1 MINED
6 IKSYMVKKSSLFT
19 NEIKYLE
26 TFGITY
32 VERVKITN
40 TGFFSLLGSN
50 LESTRRVYDEFV
62 IGTIAFDFS
71 NLEGRYI
78 FSDDMIEKI
87 KCKDGKIAAL
97 EKIDKSKDKYDIRN
111 LFQIINIVES
121 TYEAFIFGTNQKHNL
136 SKSAYINLISSL
148 ESYVYYIQNKYFN
161 DFKDV
166 DQKILLPNIKK
177 EKNTFI
183 CSDSKDQEII
193 IDNDKYYIDREKD
206 SKFYITKKEFK
217 ALYLII
223 LHTNRKKVADKL
235 KISLNTLNTHIQ
247 NACSR
252 NECYSLSQLIDV
264 VKSSQIKFLI
274 PHNTESVYS

>member
-40 TGFFSLLGSN
+40 AGFFSLLGSN
-50 LESTRRVYDEFV
+50 LESTKRIYDEFV

-78 FSDDMIEKI
+78 FSDDIIEKI
-87 KCKDGKIAAL
+87 KCKGGKRAAL
-97 EKIDKSKDKYDIRN
+97 NKINKSKDKYDIRH
-111 LFQIINIVES
+111 LFQIINIIDS

-136 SKSAYINLISSL
+136 SKSAYINLIPSL

-183 CSDSKDQEII
+183 YSDSKDLKII
-193 IDNDKYYIDREKD
+193 IDNDKYYIDQEKD

-235 KISLNTLNTHIQ
+235 QISLNTLNTHIQ

-264 VKSSQIKFLI
+264 VKSSKIKFLL
-274 PHNTESVYS
+274 PHNIESVYS

>member
-78 FSDDMIEKI
+78 CSDDMIEKI